1 MTDDTALTPSNNA
14 APASILT
21 TVGRAY
27 GISGGDLYETL
38 AETIF
43 PTRQSATKQ
52 QVQALLIVANQYKL
66 NPFTREIYA
75 FPAKGKGVVPIV
87 SIDGWLKLAN
97 EHPQFDGLACEP
109 NFENGELVSYTA
121 TIWRKDRTH
130 PLSIVE
136 TLSENQ
142 RSSDPWKQRPNRML
156 RHRAA
161 IQAIRYAFGF
171 AGIYEPEEGS
181 IIAHADGDRDSSK
194 VVPLDQDF
202 VVRDVEEAK
211 QVEEPTPAP
220 EAVPVTDLWE
230 DVKEASEEKA

>member
-1 MTDDTALTPSNNA
+1 MTEDITVTSSDSEVA
-14 APASILT
+14 ASILT
-21 TVGRAY
+21 TVGRTY
-27 GISGGDLYETL
+27 GISGGDLYEAL

-97 EHPQFDGLACEP
+97 EHPQFDGLRCEP
-109 NFENGELVSYTA
+109 NFDNGELVSYTA
-121 TIWRKDRTH
+121 TIWRKDRANPT
-130 PLSIVE
+130 SIVE
-136 TLSENQ
+136 TLAENR

-156 RHRAA
+156 RHRAT

-181 IIAHADGDRDSSK
+181 IIAHANGDRDSPK

-202 VVRDVEEAK
+202 VVRDVESPK
-211 QVEEPTPAP
+211 QVEEPSPEPEPVPA
-220 EAVPVTDLWE
+220 TDLW
-230 DVKEASEEKA
+230 DGVKQASEDKG